1 MTVVDQIKD
10 RLDIVDVVSAY
21 VPLRKSGRTYKGL
34 CPFHAEKTPSFVVFP
49 ETGTWHCFG
58 ACGTGG
64 DIFTFIMR
72 IEKVDFGEALRIL
85 AEKAGVL
92 LEERRPQEKARQ
104 DLLDRLRGANAAAA
118 AFFHQL
124 LLHSPQAEFVRRY
137 LAGRH
142 LSQETIQS
150 FELGYAPNDWE
161 ALSRHLTAQG
171 YTVPELLEAGLIIAR
186 EEGGHYDRFRN
197 RLMIPIRDLR
207 GQVIGFGA
215 RALDDTP
222 PKYLN
227 SPQTPIFD
235 KGAVLFGL
243 DRAAKTIRARS
254 EAIIVEGYMDVM
266 MAHQHGVTNVVAA
279 MGTSLTEEQL
289 RALARLASR
298 LVLALDADAAGDQ
311 ATLRG
316 LNLARQ
322 SIGRRRVPTLR
333 PDGTVA
339 EEERLAVDLRI
350 LTLPAG
356 MDPDELIRQ
365 DIARWNELVAHA
377 QPLVEYMMAYI
388 LRDVD
393 LRDPLQKAAAVRQMK
408 PILLELQD
416 DIERYHYIQRLARR
430 LMLDEHVVEREV
442 VGAGAARPKAR
453 PSRGRRPGAPAPEAG
468 PTDEQ
473 RPQPAGR
480 RELALE
486 ELCLLYLLRYPRT
499 IHPLSFAFAEAG
511 VPFLAP
517 EDFQRPENRYIF
529 EQIQRAAEEGQLT
542 EPALLAGQL
551 PAPLAGYLQELLER
565 SEIPL
570 EGLDEDGILQD
581 LSRSAFSLKG
591 RGIRQQLNSLRF
603 LLEEAEQSGD
613 GEQAGHFARLIQQ
626 YSVTLGAID
635 QALYRLSLRGKR
647 DVV

>member
-10 RLDIVDVVSAY
+10 RLDILEVISAY
-21 VPLRKSGRTYKGL
+21 VPLKKSGRTYKGL

-64 DIFTFIMR
+64 DMFTFIMKM
-72 IEKVDFGEALRIL
+72 EKVDFAEALRIL
-85 AEKAGVL
+85 AEKAGIL

-104 DLLDRLRGANAAAA
+104 DLLERLREANAAAA

-124 LLHSPQAEFVRRY
+124 LLHSPQAEFARRY

-142 LSQETIQS
+142 LSPETIES
-150 FELGYAPNDWE
+150 FTLGYAPADWE
-161 ALSRHLTAQG
+161 ALSRYLTARG
-171 YTVPELLEAGLIIAR
+171 YTTAELLEAGLIVAR

-197 RLMIPIRDLR
+197 RLMIPIRDTR
-207 GQVIGFGA
+207 GRVIGFGA

-227 SPQTPIFD
+227 SPKTPIFD

-243 DRAAKTIRARS
+243 DKAAKTIRARG

-289 RALARLASR
+289 RTLSRLAGR

-356 MDPDELIRQ
+356 MDPDDLIRQ
-365 DIARWNELVAHA
+365 DITRWNELVVRA
-377 QPLVEYMMAYI
+377 QSLVEYVMAHV

-393 LRDPLQKAAAVRQMK
+393 ARDPLQKAAAVRQMK
-408 PILLELQD
+408 PILLELKD

-430 LMLDEHVVEREV
+430 LMLDEHVVEREI
-442 VGAGAARPKAR
+442 VGTGPARGRARPGRK
-453 PSRGRRPGAPAPEAG
+453 RRPTPPAPEAG
-468 PTDEQ
+468 LAYEREP
-473 RPQPAGR
+473 RAAGR
-480 RELALE
+480 RELTLE
-486 ELCLLYLLRYPRT
+486 ELCLLYLLRYPRA

-511 VPFLAP
+511 VPFLTP
-517 EDFQRPENRYIF
+517 EDFQRSENRQIF
-529 EQIQRAAEEGQLT
+529 EQIQRAAEEGQLA
-542 EPALLAGQL
+542 EPQVLMGQL
-551 PAPLAGYLQELLER
+551 PAPLAGYLQELLEQAN
-565 SEIPL
+565 IPL
-570 EGLDEDGILQD
+570 EGLDENEVIQD

-591 RGIRQQLNSLRF
+591 RGIRQQLNTLRY
-603 LLEEAEQSGD
+603 LLEEAEQSAD
-613 GEQAGHFARLIQQ
+613 GEQAGHFAGLIQR
-626 YSVTLGAID
+626 YSVILGAVD

-647 DVV
+647 DVG

>member
-10 RLDIVDVVSAY
+10 RLDIVDVISTY
-21 VPLRKSGRTYKGL
+21 VPLKKSGRTYKGL
-34 CPFHAEKTPSFVVFP
+34 CPFHAERTPSFVVFP

-64 DIFTFIMR
+64 DMFTFIMKM
-72 IEKVDFGEALRIL
+72 EKVDFAEALRIL
-85 AEKAGVL
+85 AEKAGIL
-92 LEERRPQEKARQ
+92 LEERQPQEKARQ
-104 DLLDRLRGANAAAA
+104 DLLERLREANAAAA

-124 LLHSPQAEFVRRY
+124 LLHSPPAELARRY
-137 LAGRH
+137 LVSRH
-142 LSQETIQS
+142 LSPETIES
-150 FELGYAPNDWE
+150 FTLGYAPNDWE
-161 ALSRHLTAQG
+161 ALSRYLTAQG
-171 YTVPELLEAGLIIAR
+171 YTIAELLEAGLIVAR

-197 RLMIPIRDLR
+197 RLMIPIRDTR
-207 GQVIGFGA
+207 GRVIGFGA

-243 DRAAKTIRARS
+243 DKAAKTIRARG

-289 RALARLASR
+289 RALSRLAGR

-322 SIGRRRVPTLR
+322 SIGRRRMPILR

-339 EEERLAVDLRI
+339 EEARLAIDLRI

-365 DIARWNELVAHA
+365 DIGRWNELVVRA
-377 QPLVEYMMAYI
+377 QPLVEYVMAHI
-388 LRDVD
+388 LREVDV
-393 LRDPLQKAAAVRQMK
+393 RDPLQKAAAVRQMK

-430 LMLDEHVVEREV
+430 LMLDEHVVEREI
-442 VGAGAARPKAR
+442 VGAGPARGRAR
-453 PSRGRRPGAPAPEAG
+453 LGRGRRPTPPAPEAG
-468 PTDEQ
+468 LADEKGP
-473 RPQPAGR
+473 RPAGR
-480 RELALE
+480 RELTLE
-486 ELCLLYLLRYPRT
+486 ELCLLYLLRHPRA

-517 EDFQRPENRYIF
+517 EDFQRPENRQIF
-529 EQIQRAAEEGQLT
+529 EQIQRAAEEGQLA
-542 EPALLAGQL
+542 EPQVLMGQL

-565 SEIPL
+565 TDIPL
-570 EGLDEDGILQD
+570 EGVDENEVVQD
-581 LSRSAFSLKG
+581 LSRSALSLKG
-591 RGIRQQLNSLRF
+591 RGVRQQLNTLRY
-603 LLEEAEQSGD
+603 LLEEAEQSAD
-613 GEQAGHFARLIQQ
+613 GEQAGHFAGLIQQ
-626 YSVTLGAID
+626 YSVILGAID

-647 DVV
+647 DVG